1 MTLIAGAD
9 APRFSLPGLTFIGL
23 AAPSRGARENAVWRL
38 IMEPGALPVPH
49 RMTREE
55 IFVATAGM
63 AVATLAGQ
71 THTLR
76 AGDSL
81 VVPAGADFSLATPV
95 GDGFEAVVIL
105 PVGGEAVIGDAAPFT
120 PPWAA

>member
-1 MTLIAGAD
+1 MPIIAGAD
-9 APRFSLPGLTFIGL
+9 APRFTLPGLTFIGL

-38 IMEPGALPVPH
+38 VMEPGAVPVPH
-49 RMTREE
+49 HMTREE
-55 IFVATAGM
+55 IFVATAGS
-63 AVATLAGQ
+63 AVATVAGE

-81 VVPAGADFSLATPV
+81 VVPPGATFSLATP
-95 GDGFEAVVIL
+95 DGERFEAVVIL
-105 PVGGEAVIGDAAPFT
+105 PVGGEAVIGDEAPFI